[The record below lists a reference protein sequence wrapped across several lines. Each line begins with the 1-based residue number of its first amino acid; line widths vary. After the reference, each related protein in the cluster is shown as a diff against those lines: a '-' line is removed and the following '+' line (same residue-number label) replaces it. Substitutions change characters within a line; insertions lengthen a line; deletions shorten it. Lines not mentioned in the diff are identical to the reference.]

1 MYLQVEE
8 RNISL
13 SHMRV
18 LIELFNFVLLTP
30 LQKYIEPLLVCV
42 FEFGFTV
49 FTTPMYVDHFFSI
62 SLLVLRCEIHAML
75 SISVFF

>member
-42 FEFGFTV
+42 
-49 FTTPMYVDHFFSI
+49 
-62 SLLVLRCEIHAML
+62 
-75 SISVFF
+75 